1 MPCRCVEEYVATSL
15 DASTK
20 EKFTEIKSEI
30 EEKIAQWICF
40 ESNI

>member
-1 MPCRCVEEYVATSL
+1 MPYRYVEEYLATSS

-30 EEKIAQWICF
+30 EEKIGQ
-40 ESNI
+40 

>member
-1 MPCRCVEEYVATSL
+1 MPCRCVEEYLATSW

-30 EEKIAQWICF
+30 EEKIAQ
-40 ESNI
+40 